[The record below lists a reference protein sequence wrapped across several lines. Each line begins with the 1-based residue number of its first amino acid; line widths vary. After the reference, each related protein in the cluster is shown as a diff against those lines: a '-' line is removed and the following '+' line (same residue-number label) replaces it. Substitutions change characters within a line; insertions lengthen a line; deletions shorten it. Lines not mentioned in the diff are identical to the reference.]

1 MRWIRT
7 SFVTAMTAAALIAG
21 LVAGETTA
29 AEVAGVSLEETVQ
42 VGEQGQV
49 LLLNGAGIRKKVV
62 VKVYVG
68 ALYLQQKMSDPAK
81 ILDDSGPKRMVLHFL
96 YKELGAKKL
105 ADAWTDGF
113 RRNQSAA
120 ELEKLQER
128 LTRFNA
134 LFPTVRRGDRIE
146 VDLLPGKGTTVRVNG
161 REAGG
166 VAGEDFSRALLK
178 VWLGPEPADKGLK
191 KGLLGK

>member
-1 MRWIRT
+1 MRWIRM
-7 SFVTAMTAAALIAG
+7 SYVTAITATALISGLLAAG
-21 LVAGETTA
+21 AGA
-29 AEVAGVSLEETVQ
+29 AEVAGVSLAETVQ
-42 VGEQGQV
+42 VGEDGQI
-49 LLLNGAGIRKKVV
+49 LQLNGAGIRKKVI

-68 ALYLQQKMSDPAK
+68 ALYLQQKGSDPAR

-96 YKELGAKKL
+96 YKELGAEKL

-113 RRNQSAA
+113 RNNQGDA
-120 ELEKLQER
+120 ELEKLRER
-128 LTRFNA
+128 LEQFNA

-146 VDLLPGKGTTVRVNG
+146 IDLLPGKGTAVRVNG
-161 REAGG
+161 KEVGS

-178 VWLGPEPADKGLK
+178 VWLGPKPADKGLK